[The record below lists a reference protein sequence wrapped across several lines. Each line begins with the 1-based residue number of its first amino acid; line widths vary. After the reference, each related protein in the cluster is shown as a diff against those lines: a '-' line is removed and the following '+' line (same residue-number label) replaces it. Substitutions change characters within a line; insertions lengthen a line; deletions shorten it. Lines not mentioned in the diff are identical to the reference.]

1 MKMTLKARLSAVIGI
16 LSLLS
21 VCIGLL
27 GLYGMNQAND
37 GLKTV
42 YEDRTVA
49 LEQVSRI
56 DRLLVQ
62 SQLALAE
69 ALEDSMVAT
78 IKVKSELIEKNIA
91 QINQTW
97 SVYIA
102 STLTSKEQ
110 QLADTFAA
118 DRMKM
123 IKEGLLPALTAM
135 RDGNLADASQLQE
148 HLQELVPAARTSVDA
163 LQKHQVDDAKKEYEQ
178 SSSSYAALRSTIVVA
193 IAFGVLMAALVGFF
207 LVRNVYRQLGGEPE
221 YAAQIV
227 RSIAAGDLTV
237 TVLTKPDDR
246 QSLLFA
252 MKGMQQNL
260 AQTVGEIRQSS
271 DTIATA
277 SSQIAAGNLD
287 LSSRTEQQASSLE
300 ETAASLEEL
309 TSTVK
314 QNADH
319 ARQANEL
326 ALSASKVALK
336 GNAAVVQVVETMGSI
351 NASAKQIVDI
361 ISVIDSIAFQT
372 NILAL
377 NAAVEAARAGEQ
389 GRGFAVVASEVRV
402 LAQRSAGAAKEIKE
416 LISHSVEKTEAGGRL
431 VEQAG
436 ATMEEIVESVKRVT
450 DIMGEIAAASQEQ
463 HAGIENVNQ
472 AISQMDQVTQQN
484 AALVEEAAAAAESL
498 QNQAGN
504 LAQLISVFNLDGRQ
518 ADAGSGAAIGT
529 PPVVGS
535 VTRLS
540 EKKTRAPAFP
550 AFAIPVQFKRVANAR
565 SGVGG
570 EWEEFCGAETRA
582 FHDAFRGRESLR
594 PK

>member
-1 MKMTLKARLSAVIGI
+1 MKMTLKARLSAVIGC

-21 VCIGLL
+21 ICIGLL
-27 GLYGMNQAND
+27 GLHGMNQAND

-42 YEDRTVA
+42 YEDRTIA

-69 ALEDSMVAT
+69 ALQDSMVAT
-78 IKVKSELIEKNIA
+78 IKIKSELIEKNVA
-91 QINQTW
+91 EINRTW
-97 SVYIA
+97 GVYMA
-102 STLTSKEQ
+102 GPLAEKER
-110 QLADTFAA
+110 QLAGKFAA

-123 IKEGLLPALTAM
+123 IKEGLFPAVAAM
-135 RDGNLADASQLQE
+135 RDGTLADASQLQE
-148 HLQELVPAARTSVDA
+148 HLQALVPAARASVDA

-178 SSSSYAALRSTIVVA
+178 SSSRYVALRSTIVVA
-193 IAFGVLMAALVGFF
+193 IALGALIAALVGFF

-237 TVLTKPDDR
+237 TVSTTSGDH

-252 MKGMQQNL
+252 MKAMRQNL

-300 ETAASLEEL
+300 ETASSMEEL
-309 TSTVK
+309 TRTVK
-314 QNADH
+314 QNAGH
-319 ARQANEL
+319 ARHANEL

-336 GNAAVVQVVETMGSI
+336 GNAAVSQVVETMDSM
-351 NASAKQIVDI
+351 NASAKKIVDI

-389 GRGFAVVASEVRV
+389 GRGFAVVASEVRN

-416 LISHSVEKTEAGGRL
+416 LISHSVEQTEAGSKL

-436 ATMEEIVESVKRVT
+436 ATMEDIVESVKRVT
-450 DIMGEIAAASQEQ
+450 DIMSEIAAASQEQ
-463 HAGIENVNQ
+463 HAGIEHVNQ

-498 QNQAGN
+498 QDQAGN
-504 LAQLISVFNLDGRQ
+504 LAQVISAFKLDGGQ
-518 ADAGSGAAIGT
+518 ADAESSAAMST
-529 PPVVGS
+529 PPLAAR

-540 EKKTRAPAFP
+540 EKKTRVPAVP
-550 AFAIPVQFKRVANAR
+550 AIVANPVQFKRVANAG
-565 SGVGG
+565 SGVSG
-570 EWEEFCGAETRA
+570 EWEEF
-582 FHDAFRGRESLR
+582 
-594 PK
+594 